1 MQETRQRILEIIKLR
16 GQATVN
22 ELTRELGLTAV
33 TIRHHLDVLH
43 REGLIGPPQILRKA
57 GPGRPQHVYRLAGEA
72 EEFFP
77 KKYDRLTDALLEEL
91 ESRMSPEELSAVI
104 NGVAERMARQV
115 SVEGD
120 LSARLGALME
130 FLNGLG
136 YLATAEKEDSSYRI
150 TVANCPYE
158 RVARRHG
165 LPCQVD
171 TRLIALVTGVEP
183 EHVQQIAVGD
193 EHCVYRLAMPEG

>member
-1 MQETRQRILEIIKLR
+1 MQETRQRILEIIKMR

-33 TIRHHLDVLH
+33 TIRHHLDVLY
-43 REGLIGPPQILRKA
+43 RDGLIGPPQILRKA
-57 GPGRPQHVYRLAGEA
+57 GPGRPQHVYRLAGET
-72 EEFFP
+72 EELFP

-91 ESRMSPEELSAVI
+91 EARMSPEELDAVI

-115 SVEGD
+115 SAEGD
-120 LSARLGALME
+120 LGTRLGALME

-136 YLATAEKEDSSYRI
+136 YLATAQEEEGGYRI
-150 TVANCPYE
+150 VVANCPYE

-165 LPCQVD
+165 LPCKVD
-171 TRLIALVTGVEP
+171 VRLIALVTGVEP
-183 EHVQQIAVGD
+183 ERVQQIATGD
-193 EHCVYRLAMPEG
+193 EHCVYRLALPEG

>member
-1 MQETRQRILEIIKLR
+1 MQETRQRILEIIKMR

-33 TIRHHLDVLH
+33 TIRHHLDVLY
-43 REGLIGPPQILRKA
+43 RDGLIGPPQILRKA

-72 EEFFP
+72 EELFP

-91 ESRMSPEELSAVI
+91 EARMSPEELDAVI

-115 SVEGD
+115 SAEGD

-136 YLATAEKEDSSYRI
+136 YLATAQEEEGGYRI
-150 TVANCPYE
+150 VVANCPYE

-165 LPCQVD
+165 LPCKVD

-183 EHVQQIAVGD
+183 ERVQQIAVGD
-193 EHCVYRLAMPEG
+193 EHCVYRLALTGG